1 MSDICALPQLT
12 PSSTTSTKV
21 LPATGS
27 SSDVLTNL
35 PYGIYT
41 SDAFISGAVDQVS
54 YTYQKLAGNIVDID
68 LQPANIYSAY
78 EEAVLEYSYLINI
91 HQAKNALGN
100 LLGNTTASFD
110 EDGEVVSGPEGVE
123 LNYPRF
129 TFQYTQRVA
138 DGLVTETGL
147 GGDLTVYSASFEPTY
162 GVSEY
167 DLQSIVSSSVA
178 SGSLTLDT
186 GDTVGTKKITI
197 RRMFYKTPLSMWRFF
212 AIYGGLNVVGN
223 LSNYGMYSDDATYE
237 IVPTWQNK
245 LQAMMYEDSI
255 YTRASHYSYEIKNN
269 KLKLFPPPTGIEPE
283 TFWFHFTVEKDAW
296 EEYADR
302 RRGADGVNNMN
313 TLPFGNIPFENIN
326 SIGKQWIRRYALAIT
341 KEMLGHSRGKTTTL
355 PIPGEPIT
363 LNYAEL
369 WQQAKAEKDALREE
383 LNKVL
388 NELTYAELAK
398 RDTEIAEN
406 ASKTMLNSPLPI
418 YIG

>member
-341 KEMLGHSRGKTTTL
+341 KEMLGHSRGKTSVL

-388 NELTYAELAK
+388 DELTYAELAK